1 MKRTIDNF
9 FVKLRP
15 DPSKIH
21 SLCSD
26 TEPSTSQVMS
36 NPGLETA
43 SENEPHKIDSEPE
56 PTESKRGKMY
66 KFQRDVPSP
75 HRVNR
80 SLEEAGMMI
89 KFNIA
94 YNIAKEVLF
103 TKFKSEIILHKKNGL
118 NVNPTYSNDVAYAH
132 FIGVIADTLKKKM
145 SVEIANSA
153 YMAFLIDGD
162 TDIATKECVI
172 VYARIL
178 QKGRPANILI
188 GHTEVEHAHAQ
199 GLHAASKE
207 AFAPLGD
214 QCSNWLEKIIAL
226 GADGAA
232 VNLGS
237 QGGVIALLQQEADD
251 HIGTRWLPHVSRA
264 VETFLKPGQFTAVY
278 HHTDYLAGFSANADI
293 AGRATKFNATFV
305 AFCHFIADV
314 FSGISKFSL
323 LLQRN
328 DIILPQAICSLEQLL
343 VTTEIMFLNDMRL
356 QRRQQHEEGEMAI
369 YKFNSIQ
376 FNFIYIAPNHN
387 NRDGVAAT
395 KLKKVMDATIKST
408 VKNIKARFSSL
419 LEESAS
425 ESATTKAVKCFNIFN
440 HDSCPENQEDL
451 VDHGADDLAFLLDHF
466 STVLKRNGVNAELV
480 KEEFVSLK
488 LLTARM
494 FSELMLSREPYC
506 SEYKILHLVHIMLAL
521 PVSASVCERGT
532 SLHSET
538 EDDLIRISVE
548 GPSLEDYEARESV
561 ASWFTQGERSRR
573 PNYRS
578 WGI

>member
-1 MKRTIDNF
+1 
-9 FVKLRP
+9 
-15 DPSKIH
+15 
-21 SLCSD
+21 
-26 TEPSTSQVMS
+26 
-36 NPGLETA
+36 
-43 SENEPHKIDSEPE
+43 
-56 PTESKRGKMY
+56 
-66 KFQRDVPSP
+66 
-75 HRVNR
+75 
-80 SLEEAGMMI
+80 MMI

-251 HIGTRWLPHVSRA
+251 HIVPFHCM
-264 VETFLKPGQFTAVY
+264 PGCPVKKSME
-278 HHTDYLAGFSANADI
+278 D
-293 AGRATKFNATFV
+293 ATFV

-343 VTTEIMFLNDMRL
+343 VTTEIM
-356 QRRQQHEEGEMAI
+356 
-369 YKFNSIQ
+369 
-376 FNFIYIAPNHN
+376 
-387 NRDGVAAT
+387 VA
-395 KLKKVMDATIKST
+395 
-408 VKNIKARFSSL
+408 R
-419 LEESAS
+419 
-425 ESATTKAVKCFNIFN
+425 
-440 HDSCPENQEDL
+440 
-451 VDHGADDLAFLLDHF
+451 
-466 STVLKRNGVNAELV
+466 
-480 KEEFVSLK
+480 
-488 LLTARM
+488 
-494 FSELMLSREPYC
+494 
-506 SEYKILHLVHIMLAL
+506 
-521 PVSASVCERGT
+521 
-532 SLHSET
+532 
-538 EDDLIRISVE
+538 
-548 GPSLEDYEARESV
+548 PSLMED
-561 ASWFTQGERSRR
+561 
-573 PNYRS
+573 
-578 WGI
+578 